1 MDSAIA
7 RPPGV
12 IDPAAVSDVAQ
23 AYQATGPFVT
33 VYLTTEAA
41 VENAAQRDEL
51 RWKNLR
57 QELAD
62 HGASDRALAAI
73 DTLVPDAHRQG
84 RTLAVCA
91 SADGGTVV
99 RHEPEPPARDVG
111 RVGTLPRLGTLL
123 EWEQAAIPHL
133 VVLADRAGA
142 DIVVVRRNGDEDIE
156 TVGADSGDD
165 PDLRRNQPGGWSQ
178 RRYQQRAENL
188 WEERAE
194 EVAQEVCALVGKIG
208 ARLVVVAG
216 DVRAIQL
223 LRQELPREVD
233 ALVREISGG
242 RSPDGSE
249 DAVAAETVRL
259 ADSVAAE
266 DTVACLQRLKEQ
278 AGRGALAAEGIEAT
292 LAALREAR
300 VDVLLVHDDPDDERE
315 AFFAAE
321 PNLVATDATVLKEV
335 GATDVTAGRL
345 VDVALRAAF
354 GTGAA
359 VRIVPATVSE
369 GMAALLRF

>member
-1 MDSAIA
+1 MEGAIA

-12 IDPAAVSDVAQ
+12 VDPATVADVAQ

-33 VYLTTEAA
+33 VYLTTEPA

-51 RWKNLR
+51 RWRNLR

-62 HGASDRALAAI
+62 QGAPERALAAI
-73 DTLVPDAHRQG
+73 DPLVPDAHRQG
-84 RTLAVCA
+84 RTLAAAV
-91 SADGGTVV
+91 SAEGLSVV
-99 RHEPEPPARDVG
+99 RHEPEPPARDV
-111 RVGTLPRLGTLL
+111 VSVAPLPRLGTVL

-142 DIVVVRRNGDEDIE
+142 DIVVVRRSGDEDIA
-156 TVGADSGDD
+156 TVGADRGDD
-165 PDLRRNQPGGWSQ
+165 PELRRNQPGGWSQ

-194 EVAQEVCALVGKIG
+194 EVAQEVCTLAGKIG

-223 LRQELPREVD
+223 LRQELPREVGD
-233 ALVREISGG
+233 LVREISGG

-259 ADSVAAE
+259 AASVAAE
-266 DTVACLQRLKEQ
+266 DTVACMQRLKEQ

-300 VDVLLVHDDPDDERE
+300 VDVLLVDDDPDDERE

-321 PNLVATDATVLKEV
+321 PNLVATDATVLKEL

-354 GTGAA
+354 GTGAG
-359 VRIVPATVSE
+359 VRIVPGTVPE
-369 GMAALLRF
+369 GIAALLRY